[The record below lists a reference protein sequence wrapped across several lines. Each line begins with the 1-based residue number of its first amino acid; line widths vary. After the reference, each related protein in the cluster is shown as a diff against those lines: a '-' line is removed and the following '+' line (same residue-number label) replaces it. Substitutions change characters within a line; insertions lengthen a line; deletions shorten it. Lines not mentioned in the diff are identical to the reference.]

1 MIHYF
6 RAHNCLYMAS
16 EQSEQLPEGLNA
28 WLSRRADETERSRGE
43 ILSRAVEAYQIF
55 EEVNHEPLHAAIA
68 EAIDDDLEGANQSAE
83 LQTTLDRLDR
93 VETALDEQVEDL
105 RGRVIE
111 VLQKAES
118 RAPADHDHPELTH
131 SLDELE
137 MAVQHQSDRLGE
149 VSDRIDQTAAQ
160 EEHRADRIATL
171 AESIDE
177 IEQKLQQLA
186 SATVKLQQRTD
197 ALEQRTSGIELLGG
211 LKRKANQSG
220 VEKAGCGNCDRT
232 VDIGLLEEPRCPHCE
247 HSFNGFI
254 PSSGF
259 FDDPTLS
266 AGDQPAIEGETTAAR
281 DSADLLN
288 NNG

>member
-1 MIHYF
+1 
-6 RAHNCLYMAS
+6 MAS
-16 EQSEQLPEGLNA
+16 EQSEQLPEGLDA
-28 WLSRRADETERSRGE
+28 WLGRQADETERSREE

-55 EEVNHEPLHAAIA
+55 EELDHEPFHGAVA
-68 EAIDDDLEGANQSAE
+68 EASDDDIKGARQAANRSADI
-83 LQTTLDRLDR
+83 QTALDRLDR
-93 VETALDEQVEDL
+93 VEADLDEQVDDL

-111 VLQKAES
+111 VLQEAES

-137 MAVQHQSDRLGE
+137 MAVEHQSDRLGE
-149 VSDRIDQTAAQ
+149 VSDRIDQTGAH
-160 EEHRADRIATL
+160 EEHRADRLATL

-197 ALEQRTSGIELLGG
+197 ALEQRTSGIELLGD

-232 VDIGLLEEPRCPHCE
+232 VDVGLLEKPRCPHCE
-247 HSFNGFI
+247 HSFDGFV

-266 AGDQPAIEGETTAAR
+266 AGDRPAIEGQTTAAR